1 MHFRR
6 VLSPLAGLLAAA
18 FVFSACAPAA
28 TPTPQ
33 IVRETVE
40 VPVRQTVTVRET
52 VVVEVTPTAL
62 PEPQGELTV
71 YTTRAESL
79 FKPVIEA
86 FNAAYPKVKVT
97 VLSGSNSELAAKILE
112 EQKNPVA
119 DVFINSDTLT
129 MIDLASKG
137 VFQPNDSPA
146 VTAVPPDYRAEDG
159 SWVALTLRA
168 RVIMY
173 NTELVSPDEAP
184 KSIFDLTDPKW
195 KGKVGATDSTS
206 GAMMANLAAIRKLAG
221 DKKAEEFIAGLV
233 ANDTRFFGGHT
244 DIRKAV
250 GAGELKLGLVN
261 HYYYFLSKAEGAPV
275 GIVWP
280 DQGEGQIGLIYNS
293 TNAGILKGAPHAD
306 LARVFVDF
314 MLSPR
319 GQRVYAER
327 NYEYPILKDIAL
339 APGVPPLESFR
350 LAGISLKLMWEELEP
365 TRALAQKAGLP

>member
-1 MHFRR
+1 MLSQRILSLAS
-6 VLSPLAGLLAAA
+6 VLIAAVLA
-18 FVFSACAPAA
+18 FSACAPAA

-33 IVRETVE
+33 IIRETV
-40 VPVRQTVTVRET
+40 PVQQTVTVRET
-52 VVVEVTPTAL
+52 VVVEVTPTAQ

-79 FKPVIEA
+79 FKPVIQA
-86 FNAAYPKVKVT
+86 FNAVYPKVKVT

-129 MIDLASKG
+129 MINLASRG
-137 VFQPNDSPA
+137 VFQPNDSA
-146 VTAVPPDYRAEDG
+146 VVAAVPLAYRAEDG

-195 KGKVGATDSTS
+195 KGQVGATDSTS

-221 DKKAEEFIAGLV
+221 DRKAEEFIAGLV
-233 ANDTRFFGGHT
+233 ANETRFFGGHT

-250 GAGELKLGLVN
+250 GAGELKLGFVN
-261 HYYYFLSKAEGAPV
+261 HYYYYLSLAEGAPV

-280 DQGEGQIGLIYNS
+280 DQGEGQIGLIFNS
-293 TNAGILKGAPHAD
+293 TNAGILKGAPHPD
-306 LARVFVDF
+306 LAQVFVDF

-319 GQRVYAER
+319 GQRVYAEK
-327 NYEYPILKDIAL
+327 NFEYPVLPDVAL
-339 APGVPPLESFR
+339 ASGVPPLENFR
-350 LAGISLKLMWEELEP
+350 LAGISLKLMWDELEP